1 MLAYDCAYIG
11 HVQAKYAFNERG
23 RLMRLENK
31 VAVIT
36 GAASGFGAGTAQLFA
51 AEGAAVV
58 VADISDEAGES
69 IVDSINT
76 SGGKAVYVHA
86 DVTSRQDTRNM
97 IDAAEKLGGRLDIL
111 INNAGYSHSN
121 KEFST
126 VTDQEFDRVYDV
138 NVKAVF
144 IAVQEA
150 LPVFRRNGGGCIINT
165 SSTAALRPRPG
176 LAVYCSSKGA
186 VSNLT
191 KALAVELAPDKVR
204 VNAICPVIGET
215 GMLETFMG
223 VPDTPENRKKFEAT
237 IPLGRFSTPNDIAQ
251 TMLFLSSDDAE
262 FLTGVALEVDGGRCV

>member
-1 MLAYDCAYIG
+1 MLAYDCAYTG
-11 HVQAKYAFNERG
+11 HEQAKYAFNERG

-31 VAVIT
+31 VAIIT
-36 GAASGFGAGTAQLFA
+36 GAASGFGAGTARLFA

-58 VADISDEAGES
+58 VADISDETGES

-86 DVTSRQDTRNM
+86 DVTSRQDTRIM

-144 IAVQEA
+144 IAIQEA
-150 LPVFRRNGGGCIINT
+150 LPLFRRNGGGCIINT

>member
-36 GAASGFGAGTAQLFA
+36 GAASGFGAGTARLFA

-58 VADISDEAGES
+58 VADISDETGEA

-97 IDAAEKLGGRLDIL
+97 IDAAEKLGARLDIL

>member
-1 MLAYDCAYIG
+1 
-11 HVQAKYAFNERG
+11 
-23 RLMRLENK
+23 MRLKDK
-31 VAVIT
+31 VAVVT
-36 GAASGFGAGTAQLFA
+36 GAASGFGAGTAELFA
-51 AEGAAVV
+51 AQGAGVV
-58 VADISDEAGES
+58 VADISDEAGEA
-69 IVDSINT
+69 VVESINT
-76 SGGKAVYVHA
+76 SGGRAVYVHA
-86 DVTSRQDTRNM
+86 DVTSRGDAKRM
-97 IDAAEKLGGRLDIL
+97 IQAANDLGGGLDIL
-111 INNAGYSHSN
+111 VNNAGYSHRN
-121 KEFST
+121 KQFSD
-126 VTDQEFDRVYDV
+126 VTDEEFDKVYDV

-144 IAVQEA
+144 IAIQEA
-150 LPVFRRNGGGCIINT
+150 LPVLRERGGGCIINT

-251 TMLFLSSDDAE
+251 TMLFLASDDAS

>member
-1 MLAYDCAYIG
+1 
-11 HVQAKYAFNERG
+11 
-23 RLMRLENK
+23 MRLKDK
-31 VAVIT
+31 VAVVT
-36 GAASGFGAGTAQLFA
+36 GAASGFGAGTAELFA
-51 AEGAAVV
+51 AQGAGVV
-58 VADISDEAGES
+58 VADISDEAGEA
-69 IVDSINT
+69 VVESINT
-76 SGGKAVYVHA
+76 SGGHAVYVHA
-86 DVTSRQDTRNM
+86 DVTSRGDAKRM
-97 IDAAEKLGGRLDIL
+97 IQSAKDLGGGLDIL
-111 INNAGYSHSN
+111 VNNAGYSHRN
-121 KEFST
+121 KQFSD
-126 VTDQEFDRVYDV
+126 VTDEEFDKVYDV

-144 IAVQEA
+144 IAIQEA
-150 LPVFRRNGGGCIINT
+150 LPVLRERGGGCIINT
-165 SSTAALRPRPG
+165 SSTAAVRPRPG

-251 TMLFLSSDDAE
+251 TMLFLASDDAA

>member
-1 MLAYDCAYIG
+1 
-11 HVQAKYAFNERG
+11 
-23 RLMRLENK
+23 MRLENK

-58 VADISDEAGES
+58 VADISDETGES

-97 IDAAEKLGGRLDIL
+97 IYAAEKLGGRLDIL

-144 IAVQEA
+144 IAIQEA
-150 LPVFRRNGGGCIINT
+150 LPLFRRNGGGCIINT

>member
-1 MLAYDCAYIG
+1 MLAYDCAYTG

-36 GAASGFGAGTAQLFA
+36 GAASGFGAGTARLFA

-76 SGGKAVYVHA
+76 SGGKAVYAHA
-86 DVTSRQDTRNM
+86 DVTSRHDTRNM
-97 IDAAEKLGGRLDIL
+97 IDAAENLGGRLDIL

-144 IAVQEA
+144 IAIQEA
-150 LPVFRRNGGGCIINT
+150 LPLFRRNGGGCIINT

>member
-1 MLAYDCAYIG
+1 MLAYDCAYTG
-11 HVQAKYAFNERG
+11 HEQAKYACNEG
-23 RLMRLENK
+23 GSLMRLENK
-31 VAVIT
+31 VAIIT
-36 GAASGFGAGTAQLFA
+36 GAASGFGAGTARLFA

-58 VADISDEAGES
+58 VADISDETGES

-97 IDAAEKLGGRLDIL
+97 IDAAEQLGGRLDIL

-144 IAVQEA
+144 IAIQEA
-150 LPVFRRNGGGCIINT
+150 LPLLRRNGGGCIINT

>member
-1 MLAYDCAYIG
+1 
-11 HVQAKYAFNERG
+11 VE
-23 RLMRLENK
+23 
-31 VAVIT
+31 
-36 GAASGFGAGTAQLFA
+36 
-51 AEGAAVV
+51 
-58 VADISDEAGES
+58 
-69 IVDSINT
+69 SINT
-76 SGGKAVYVHA
+76 SGGRAVYVHA
-86 DVTSRQDTRNM
+86 DVTSRGDAKRM
-97 IDAAEKLGGRLDIL
+97 IQSAKDLGGGLDIL
-111 INNAGYSHSN
+111 VNNAGYSHRN
-121 KEFST
+121 KQFSD
-126 VTDQEFDRVYDV
+126 VTDEEFDKVYDV

-144 IAVQEA
+144 IAIQEA
-150 LPVFRRNGGGCIINT
+150 LPVLRERGGGCIINT

-251 TMLFLSSDDAE
+251 TMLFLASDDAA

>member
-1 MLAYDCAYIG
+1 
-11 HVQAKYAFNERG
+11 
-23 RLMRLENK
+23 MRLKDK
-31 VAVIT
+31 VAVVT
-36 GAASGFGAGTAQLFA
+36 GAASGFGAGTAELFA
-51 AEGAAVV
+51 AQGAGVV
-58 VADISDEAGES
+58 VADISDEAGEA
-69 IVDSINT
+69 VVESINT
-76 SGGKAVYVHA
+76 SGGRAVYVHA
-86 DVTSRQDTRNM
+86 DVTSRGDAKRM
-97 IDAAEKLGGRLDIL
+97 IQAANDLGGGLDIL
-111 INNAGYSHSN
+111 VNKAGYSHRN
-121 KEFST
+121 KQFSE
-126 VTDQEFDRVYDV
+126 VTDEEFDKVYDV

-144 IAVQEA
+144 IAIQEA
-150 LPVFRRNGGGCIINT
+150 LPVLRERGGGCIINT

-191 KALAVELAPDKVR
+191 KALAVELAPDNVR

-251 TMLFLSSDDAE
+251 TMLFLASDDAS

>member
-1 MLAYDCAYIG
+1 
-11 HVQAKYAFNERG
+11 
-23 RLMRLENK
+23 MRLKNK
-31 VAVIT
+31 VAVVT
-36 GAASGFGAGTAQLFA
+36 GAASGFGAGTAELFA
-51 AEGAAVV
+51 AQGAGVV
-58 VADISDEAGES
+58 VADISDEAGEA
-69 IVDSINT
+69 VVESINT
-76 SGGKAVYVHA
+76 SGGRAVYVHA
-86 DVTSRQDTRNM
+86 DVTSRGDAKRM
-97 IDAAEKLGGRLDIL
+97 IQSAKDLGGGLDIL
-111 INNAGYSHSN
+111 VNNAGYSHRN
-121 KEFST
+121 KQFSD
-126 VTDQEFDRVYDV
+126 VTDEEFDKVYDV

-144 IAVQEA
+144 IAIQEA
-150 LPVFRRNGGGCIINT
+150 LPVLRERGGGCIINT

-251 TMLFLSSDDAE
+251 TMLFLASDDAS